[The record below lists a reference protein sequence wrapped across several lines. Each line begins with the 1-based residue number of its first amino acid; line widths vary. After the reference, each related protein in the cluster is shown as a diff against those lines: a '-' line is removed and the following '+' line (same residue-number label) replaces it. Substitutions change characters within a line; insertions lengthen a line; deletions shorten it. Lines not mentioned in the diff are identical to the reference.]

1 MFEQQNQVVFS
12 QKSGAKGS
20 FDMALLVKQAASLQL
35 HVFCTQQ
42 AELRLTIKI
51 ILLCNFKCTNEIKLQ
66 QNYVHQFMHNANRKG
81 FASKRKVVIN

>member
-1 MFEQQNQVVFS
+1 
-12 QKSGAKGS
+12 
-20 FDMALLVKQAASLQL
+20 MALLVKEAAIACFL
-35 HVFCTQQ
+35 HSEQ
-42 AELRLTIKI
+42 RLTI

>member
-1 MFEQQNQVVFS
+1 
-12 QKSGAKGS
+12 
-20 FDMALLVKQAASLQL
+20 MALLVKQAASLQL
-35 HVFCTQQ
+35 HVFCTQR
-42 AELRLTIKI
+42 AELRLTI